1 MKVNAVV
8 AQGHGVASGKAKDPR
23 YPKGTLNAQFEHFMQ
38 KGLDLSQYFPGTI
51 NLDIAPYT
59 FNIIK
64 PKYFL
69 ENINWSKYIPPEN
82 FYFFEVSLHINNNIY
97 KGLIYMP
104 DPATKAEH
112 FQNPTILELLLPK
125 VDGLKYGDTVVV
137 EVDDQQIE
145 LIHFLEKNKPQRD
158 LKR

>member
-8 AQGHGVASGKAKDPR
+8 TQGHGVASGKARDPR

-38 KGLDLSQYFPGTI
+38 KGLDLSQYFPGTV
-51 NLDIAPYT
+51 NLDIAPYS
-59 FNIIK
+59 FKLIK

-69 ENINWSKYIPPEN
+69 GNINWSEFIPPEN
-82 FYFFEVSLHINNNIY
+82 FYFFDVSLQINNNTY

-112 FQNPTILELLLPK
+112 FQNPTIIELLLPK
-125 VDGLKYGDTVVV
+125 IDGLKYGDIVIV
-137 EVDDQQIE
+137 EVDDKQIE
-145 LIHFLEKNKPQRD
+145 LPTHPEKN
-158 LKR
+158 